1 MFFFAPTG
9 YPVSEVMKHLGK
21 VSESPGLAHV
31 WTKTLNPP
39 DLTESHRSYMP
50 RCGCQEGGFVAIVPL
65 PRVRLDERIEFF
77 FIDFPQKRWVDIDQI
92 IEHNIVE
99 HVFVVFFVR
108 FAAYW
113 YPQIT
118 YHYCTVSN
126 QDMKAFPR
134 IKISSF
140 NHLFSGVIFVSNR
153 VIWSP
158 TIPDITPSIPLIYGW
173 YCWWRKSCTT
183 WDARNLVNKGINY
196 LSTGAGF
203 LPSTVCHTVES

>member
-1 MFFFAPTG
+1 M
-9 YPVSEVMKHLGK
+9 
-21 VSESPGLAHV
+21 
-31 WTKTLNPP
+31 
-39 DLTESHRSYMP
+39 
-50 RCGCQEGGFVAIVPL
+50 
-65 PRVRLDERIEFF
+65 
-77 FIDFPQKRWVDIDQI
+77 
-92 IEHNIVE
+92 
-99 HVFVVFFVR
+99 R
-108 FAAYW
+108 FATYW

-118 YHYCTVSN
+118 YHHCRVSN

-134 IKISSF
+134 IKISFF

-183 WDARNLVNKGINY
+183 WDARNLVNNGINY

-203 LPSTVCHTVES
+203 LPSTVCHTVESYRWYICLSFPVTFFHGQGSDKLVNPLVFTATSGCPRWMGKSMGLLRKGYEHLEKNWM